1 MRKRFLVLLTV
12 ALALASL
19 QSIATAAVKPGT
31 KCTKLGQTST
41 SAGFKYTCIKSGKN
55 LVWDKGVAVKAAAKP
70 DLNPVFKPAEPT
82 PIATPTITPNPD
94 TTNQSKVLLS
104 QDPRI
109 TPLSNLSSL
118 DICKTTDQT
127 PEYGNSGI
135 AEYKNGFPRPSKA
148 FTDKKQAK
156 ILVIPMSFKDLP
168 FDVEKI
174 QNGKSVT
181 SDLGIINDVIPQ
193 VRDIVKK
200 ISLGRFEVNIDV
212 LPQSDWW
219 IIPSNQPFTSE
230 WGAPNFP
237 KVFDII
243 NKEKPD
249 FKFDGYDSYVFLAS
263 YGSGGLRGPGTAS
276 AAFNHPVKNS
286 ISGTLNG
293 VFMNGRFNEPGVWVH
308 ELGHSLFDLEDLYLY
323 SNPDMGPS
331 AVVSIPLN
339 WEIMA
344 NASHLES
351 LAWNRLL
358 MGWLDDTQMRCLSDQ
373 QSSVHY
379 LTDFVSNGN
388 AKFLAIN
395 LAPGVTM
402 AAEAR
407 SSTYLG
413 GSLQPGLLLYT
424 INTYLGGG
432 EGPIL
437 TQNSLLSKGQTKA
450 MLGWEITVLD
460 SDNDGVLI
468 SVKKTDIDKFVPPP
482 PKPVQNNPTK
492 PTSPIKVGKGEV
504 VPNGFLKGRATWEV
518 TGHQSYR
525 LYVTDVVDFQKVY
538 FESGYIN
545 DSRTPL
551 VVDISGLVCNKEF
564 RTVTEFYTEKDGK
577 GERLVMTSLQ
587 LRDLPCEDTT
597 RKP

>member
-41 SAGFKYTCIKSGKN
+41 SAGIKYTCIKSGKN
-55 LVWDKGVAVKAAAKP
+55 LVWDKGVLVKAAVKP
-70 DLNPVFKPAEPT
+70 VLNPVFKPAEPT
-82 PIATPTITPNPD
+82 PTPTASPN
-94 TTNQSKVLLS
+94 SVEAKSLLS
-104 QDPRI
+104 SDPRI
-109 TPLSNLSSL
+109 TPVSDLSSL
-118 DICKTTDQT
+118 EICKTTDQT
-127 PEYGNSGI
+127 PEYGPNDI
-135 AEYKNGFPRPSKA
+135 VYFKNGFPRPIKA
-148 FTDKKQAK
+148 LSDKKQAK
-156 ILVIPMSFKDLP
+156 VLVIPMSFKDLP
-168 FDVEKI
+168 FDANQI

-181 SDLGIINDVIPQ
+181 SDFAIVKEVIPQ
-193 VRDIVKK
+193 VEDAFKK
-200 ISLGRFEVNIDV
+200 MSLGRFEVKIDV
-212 LPQSDWW
+212 LPQSEWW
-219 IIPSNQPFTSE
+219 TIPSNQPFTSE
-230 WGAPNFP
+230 WAAPNFP

-249 FKFDGYDSYVFLAS
+249 FKFDGYDAYVFLAS
-263 YGSGGLRGPGTAS
+263 YGTTTLRDGTAS
-276 AAFNHPVKNS
+276 AAFANPVKNS

-293 VFMNGRFNEPGVWVH
+293 VLMNGRFNDPGVWVH
-308 ELGHSLFDLEDLYLY
+308 ELGHALFALEDLYLF
-323 SNPDMGPS
+323 SDPGMQAS
-331 AVVSIPLN
+331 SLVSIPLN

-344 NASHLES
+344 NASRLE
-351 LAWNRLL
+351 LLEWNRLL
-358 MGWLDDTQMRCLSDQ
+358 MGWLNDSEVRCLTDQ
-373 QSSVHY
+373 PSSVHY
-379 LTDFVSNGN
+379 LSDFVSNN
-388 AKFLAIN
+388 DAKLLTIN
-395 LAPGVTM
+395 LTPGVTL
-402 AAEAR
+402 AAEVR
-407 SSTYLG
+407 SGKYIG

-424 INTYLGGG
+424 INTHISHG

-482 PKPVQNNPTK
+482 PKPVQNNPAK
-492 PTSPIKVGKGEV
+492 PTSPIKVSKGEV